1 MYWQQSKMNK
11 SFPYV
16 SSKEKY
22 NLLWFPI
29 ISVPFEIIR
38 ALSGRSPVKYIDVLV
53 TIPSEL
59 GGRKC

>member
-16 SSKEKY
+16 LSKEKY

-29 ISVPFEIIR
+29 ISVPFEIYFNI
-38 ALSGRSPVKYIDVLV
+38 AFFIDYTFARELEHCLV
-53 TIPSEL
+53 GL
-59 GGRKC
+59 